1 MLGRP
6 YNPETDREAAHRIWY
21 ECHWITSKE
30 QEKNMDLFLAA
41 CRIHVA
47 EMNGEAE
54 CLVAS
59 VPGTVRYLEEDVRL
73 SVITGVTTSRVVR
86 KQGLAG
92 RLTAEA
98 IAAAVEEGAQV
109 SALTMFEQGFYDRL
123 GFGTGGYEHMIR
135 FDPADLNID
144 AEFRPP
150 RRLTKDD
157 WQIIHAGMIARR
169 RSHGGC
175 NLFSPELIR
184 AELGWDEGGFGL
196 GYCDGPNGELTH
208 FFWVQGKEEAGPYQL
223 KFLAYQTFG
232 QLMELLAVVKSLGD
246 QIRLIGIT
254 EPAQIQFQDLV
265 RQPFR
270 GRTVTAKTQYEQHLR
285 ANAYWQMRI
294 CDLPGCMAKTHLIG
308 ETFRCNVNLSD
319 PIETLLD
326 TDISWRGI
334 SGDYVVTFGPDSHAE
349 EGKDPHLPT
358 LNASVGAFTRMWLG
372 VRPATGLAATDDLA
386 GPELLLTNL
395 DRILHLPPARID
407 WDY

>member
-1 MLGRP
+1 MLGRL

-21 ECHWITSKE
+21 ECHWINSKE

-41 CRIHVA
+41 GRIHVA
-47 EMNGEAE
+47 EFNGEAE

-59 VPGTVRYLEEDVRL
+59 VPGTVQYLEEDLRL

-92 RLTAEA
+92 RLTAEV

-109 SALTMFEQGFYDRL
+109 SALSMFEQGFYDRL

-135 FDPADLNID
+135 FDPADLNIE
-144 AEFRPP
+144 AVFRPP

-157 WQIIHAGMIARR
+157 WQMIHAGMMARR
-169 RSHGGC
+169 RGHGGC
-175 NLFSPELIR
+175 NLNSPELIQ
-184 AELGWDEGGFGL
+184 AELGWDEEGFGL

-208 FFWVQGKEEAGPYQL
+208 FFWAYGKEEFGPYYL
-223 KFLAYQTFG
+223 KYLAYQTFG
-232 QLMELLAVVKSLGD
+232 QLMELLAVIKSLGD

-254 EPAQIQFQDLV
+254 EPAEIQFQDLV

-294 CDLPGCMAKTHLIG
+294 CDLPACMAKTHLTG
-308 ETFRCNVNLSD
+308 DPVRCNVNLSD

-326 TDISWRGI
+326 SETPWHGI
-334 SGDYVVTFGPDSHAE
+334 SGDYVVTLGPDSHAE
-349 EGKDPHLPT
+349 EGKDPQLPT

-372 VRPATGLAATDDLA
+372 VRPATGLAATDDLDA
-386 GPELLLTNL
+386 PELLLKDL
-395 DRILHLPPARID
+395 DRILHLPPARVG